1 MLLQVYVKPNQA
13 SVIEKLKKEAEKK
26 GWSLSK
32 YVMWLL
38 EGKVK

>member
-1 MLLQVYVKPNQA
+1 MLLQVYVKPSQA
-13 SVIEKLKKEAEKK
+13 IVVEKLKKEAEKR

-38 EGKVK
+38 EGKK